1 MMRGKWIFI
10 PSLILLAACSTHAAK
25 DDTAVTTGAT
35 SSTLATPATESA
47 ATENK
52 NVEIKAEEIVGC
64 EDPSMERTQRL
75 AVIAKLVLNLETEL
89 EKNPDAIK
97 DPAMRARMGTFI
109 AGSMSDST
117 RFISLDRSCWANF
130 YEAQSKL
137 AADDDK
143 SAQEAL
149 TRWTTC
155 LSDFFPDRIEIA
167 KPYEAC
173 FKAAKSKAKTK
184 K

>member
-1 MMRGKWIFI
+1 MMRGKWILI

-25 DDTAVTTGAT
+25 DDVSATAAPAIETT
-35 SSTLATPATESA
+35 TPVVDPKPELKTDVKTED
-47 ATENK
+47 
-52 NVEIKAEEIVGC
+52 VVGC
-64 EDPSMERTQRL
+64 EDPSMDRTQRL

-89 EKNPDAIK
+89 EKNPDAVK
-97 DPAMRARMGTFI
+97 DPAARARMGTFI
-109 AGSMSDST
+109 AGSMPDTT

-130 YEAQSKL
+130 YEAQTKL

-143 SAQEAL
+143 AAQESS

-155 LSDFFPDRIEIA
+155 LSDFFPDRLELA

-173 FKAAKSKAKTK
+173 FKATKPKSKSKR
-184 K
+184 